1 MIGFAVSPRTPAT
14 VSGPT
19 SSHSRTAPARKR
31 SATSVRGSMRTSP
44 RTPCGPRMKPTT
56 RASSLIDLEVDL
68 GPIARRHHFQQRADG
83 LGDTAAA
90 TDDLAD
96 VRFAYLKVELDEIAV
111 ELLGDD
117 DGARILDQLLRDVLK
132 ERAHA

>member
-1 MIGFAVSPRTPAT
+1 MRPAAPPRTFAT
-14 VSGPT
+14 D
-19 SSHSRTAPARKR
+19 SSTARKR
-31 SATSVRGSMRTSP
+31 SATSVRRSMRTSP

-83 LGDTAAA
+83 LGDAAA
-90 TDDLAD
+90 AADDLPD
-96 VRFAYLKVELDEIAV
+96 VRFAHLKVELDEIAV

-117 DGARILDQLLRDVLK
+117 NRARILHELLRDVLE